1 MMRKLSLIL
10 AVAIALGALWLSAP
24 RLHWP
29 EAASL
34 QAPEPGADLDAWLA
48 AREGVF
54 DDITPGTE
62 KVIRWA
68 GAQGARTPLSVV
80 YLHGFSAT
88 RQEIAPL
95 PEQVAEGL
103 GANLFQTRLAGHGR
117 GGAAHGA
124 AQVEDWA
131 LDLAEAMAVGRRL
144 GERVVLIGTSTGG
157 SIAALAALDPAY
169 RADIAAVVAF
179 APNFGLMAEQ
189 AWMLDLPWAQSWLPG
204 LMGRERTWE
213 APDPLSA
220 LYWTTRY
227 PTEAVFPM
235 RAVQRAAAAADH
247 AGAEVP
253 LLVFYAAGDR
263 VVDPA
268 ATARVV
274 AAWGAP
280 AEAVLVSDAADPD
293 QHILA
298 GDLRSPGTT
307 EALVLQTLD
316 WLEARR

>member
-1 MMRKLSLIL
+1 MRLTSVIL
-10 AVAIALGALWLSAP
+10 ALAIALGALWLSAP
-24 RLHWP
+24 RLVWP

-48 AREGVF
+48 AREGAF

-68 GAQGARTPLSVV
+68 GAPGARTPLAVV

-88 RQEIAPL
+88 RQEISPL

-103 GANLFQTRLAGHGR
+103 GANLFLTRLAGHGR
-117 GGAAHGA
+117 GGAALGA
-124 AQVEDWA
+124 ARVEDWA

-157 SIAALAALDPAY
+157 SIAALAALDPEY
-169 RADIAAVVAF
+169 RADIAAVVTF
-179 APNFGLMAEQ
+179 APNFGLMAGQ
-189 AWMLDLPWAQSWLPG
+189 AWMLDLPWAQSWLPAV
-204 LMGRERTWE
+204 MGRERSWE

-227 PTEAVFPM
+227 PTEAIFPM

-247 AGAEVP
+247 GAAEVP
-253 LLVFYAAGDR
+253 LLVFYSAGDR

-268 ATARVV
+268 ATAQVV
-274 AAWGAP
+274 ADWGAP
-280 AEAVLVSDAADPD
+280 VESGLVSDAADPD

-298 GDLRSPGTT
+298 GDLRSPATT
-307 EALVLQTLD
+307 APMVARTLA
-316 WLEARR
+316 WLGDLR

>member
-1 MMRKLSLIL
+1 MRLLSVIL
-10 AVAIALGALWLSAP
+10 AIAIALGALWLSAP
-24 RLHWP
+24 RLVWP
-29 EAASL
+29 DAASL
-34 QAPEPGADLDAWLA
+34 QAPEPGAELDAWLA

-54 DDITPGTE
+54 DDIMPGTE

-68 GAQGARTPLSVV
+68 GAPGARTPLAVV

-88 RQEIAPL
+88 RQEISPL

-103 GANLFQTRLAGHGR
+103 GANLFLTRLAGHGR
-117 GGAAHGA
+117 GGAALGA
-124 AQVEDWA
+124 ARVEDWA

-169 RADIAAVVAF
+169 RADIAAIVAF
-179 APNFGLMAEQ
+179 APNFGLMAGQ
-189 AWMLDLPWAQSWLPG
+189 VWMLDLPWAQSWLPVV
-204 LMGRERTWE
+204 MGRERSWE

-220 LYWTTRY
+220 LYWTTAY
-227 PTEAVFPM
+227 PTEAIFPM

-247 AGAEVP
+247 AAANVP
-253 LLVFYAAGDR
+253 ILVFFAAGDQ

-268 ATARVV
+268 ATAGVV
-274 AAWGAP
+274 ARWGAR
-280 AEAVLVSDAADPD
+280 ADAVLVTDAADPD

-298 GDLRSPGTT
+298 GDLRSPATT
-307 EALVLQTLD
+307 APLVAQTLD
-316 WLEARR
+316 WLGDLR